1 MPPLQESFQGQDA
14 KEAYLKQTVS
24 IVNNTKYIYETKN
37 NTKYVYETIVEQQ
50 FVTVWGNKTIPGS
63 ELATSS
69 AISSQHLIIA
79 HPRMHP
85 LIINAIPIKKTVQKQ
100 VSNTILWKVRHTQD
114 YGDL

>member
-14 KEAYLKQTVS
+14 KEAYLKETVS

-37 NTKYVYETIVEQQ
+37 NTKYIYETIVEQQ

-79 HPRMHP
+79 YLRMHP
-85 LIINAIPIKKTVQKQ
+85 LIINRPSGKENWAIPIKKTVQKQ
-100 VSNTILWKVRHTQD
+100 VSNTIL
-114 YGDL
+114 

>member
-14 KEAYLKQTVS
+14 KEAYLKQTV
-24 IVNNTKYIYETKN
+24 VNNTKYIYETKN
-37 NTKYVYETIVEQQ
+37 NTKYIYETIVEQQ

-79 HPRMHP
+79 YLRMHP
-85 LIINAIPIKKTVQKQ
+85 LIINRPSGKENWAIPIKKTVQKQ
-100 VSNTILWKVRHTQD
+100 VSNTIL
-114 YGDL
+114 

>member
-14 KEAYLKQTVS
+14 KEAYVKQTVS
-24 IVNNTKYIYETKN
+24 IVNNTIYETIN
-37 NTKYVYETIVEQQ
+37 NTEYIYETIVEQQ

-100 VSNTILWKVRHTQD
+100 VSNTIL
-114 YGDL
+114 